1 MNKKIFFGLFFAL
14 ALFFVG
20 NTNAQTVN
28 GSIPGGVITRGKSA
42 RATVILDIPS
52 GLHTN
57 SNRPSGDNLIA
68 TRVRVTSPNA
78 KIGPISYP
86 RGKNKK
92 FGFQDENDKPLNVY
106 EGRVSFRF
114 NVTVPANYK
123 GSTVRVNVTVSYQ
136 ACNDEVCF
144 APKKQEITLT
154 ARVR

>member
-1 MNKKIFFGLFFAL
+1 MNKKIFLGLFFAL

-20 NTNAQTVN
+20 NTNAQTIN
-28 GSIPGGVITRGKSA
+28 GSIAGGSIKRGGTA

-57 SNRPSGDNLIA
+57 SNRPSGETLIA
-68 TRVRVTSPNA
+68 TRVRVSSPNA
-78 KIGPISYP
+78 KIGPVSYP
-86 RGKNKK
+86 PGKNRK
-92 FGFQDENDKPLNVY
+92 FAFQDANDKPLNIY
-106 EGRVSFRF
+106 EGRVPFRF

-123 GSTVRVNVTVSYQ
+123 GNTVRVNVTVSYQ

-144 APKKQEITLT
+144 APKSKEITLT